1 MKYDFSFFD
10 NPIDRHGTGSIKWD
24 MLTAREGHELLPMWV
39 ADMDFRSPEEVT
51 HALTR
56 RAEHP
61 VYGYTEA
68 SEASVEALLSFLH
81 RRHGVLLSREQQL
94 MLPCVV
100 TGLRMA
106 VNAFTQPGD
115 KVLVQPPVYGPFMD
129 AVRQNERE
137 LMVNPLVADAQGRY
151 SMDLEAMEAALC
163 QGVKLALLC
172 SPHNPVA
179 RVWSREELAAVYAL
193 CRQYGALL
201 VVDEI
206 HADFVYAPH
215 VFTSALSLDDG
226 EDANLMVLTSAGK
239 TFNLAGLQQGVLLT
253 RNPRL
258 LQGMR
263 TLMQRTGIVA
273 GNIFAMIATAEAYR
287 HGDDWLEGLIA
298 YLFAGQSI
306 LREELARQLPCAVMT
321 PQEATY
327 LAWLDM
333 RAYGLTS
340 DQLMRRAYDHGV
352 AFSSGTIFDPQLGE
366 GFLRFNFA
374 CPHAQTREAVSRLA
388 RAVGASPS

>member
-1 MKYDFSFFD
+1 MKYNFAFFD
-10 NPIDRHGTGSIKWD
+10 SPIDRHGTGSIKWD
-24 MLTAREGHELLPMWV
+24 MLAAREGHELLPMWV

-51 HALTR
+51 DALTR

-68 SEASVEALLSFLH
+68 SEASAEALLSFLQ
-81 RRHGVLLSREQQL
+81 RRHGVLLTRDQQL

-115 KVLVQPPVYGPFMD
+115 RVLIQPPVYGPFMD

-137 LMVNPLVADAQGRY
+137 LIINPLVADTQGRY
-151 SMDLEAMEAALC
+151 SMDLDAMEAAFR
-163 QGVKLALLC
+163 QGVKLTLLC

-179 RVWSREELAAVYAL
+179 RVWSRAELEAVYVL
-193 CRQYGALL
+193 CRQYGVLL

-215 VFTSALSLDDG
+215 VFTSAMLLDDSV
-226 EDANLMVLTSAGK
+226 DANLMVLTSAGK

-253 RNPRL
+253 RNPVL
-258 LQGMR
+258 LQGMK

-287 HGDDWLEGLIA
+287 YGDEWLDGLLA
-298 YLFAGQSI
+298 YLYAGQAL
-306 LREELARQLPCAVMT
+306 LREELARQLPGVIMT

-340 DQLMRRAYDHGV
+340 EQLMQRTHDHGV
-352 AFSSGTIFDPQLGE
+352 AFSSGTIFDPRLGE

-374 CPHAQTREAVSRLA
+374 CPHAQTREAVTRLA